1 MKLPSFACFLVDDL
15 LRSSHMNATRHFI
28 ITSETKD
35 NFYAKPLLV
44 WLFLDD
50 FNVSITPSSH
60 LLSLLDIPS
69 TFRASKVMFRQDDS
83 ERNKQNSTT
92 KQDEWTLPMNAER
105 MTYPS
110 EWCLRLLEVLK
121 ASNDCYP
128 SVQRTFLTS
137 PSSSN
142 AEKQMQV
149 WQTGFLPK
157 I

>member
-1 MKLPSFACFLVDDL
+1 VKLPSFSCFLVDDL

-28 ITSETKD
+28 IASETKD
-35 NFYAKPLLV
+35 DFNAKPLLV

-50 FNVSITPSSH
+50 FNVSITPSSQ

-69 TFRASKVMFRQDDS
+69 TFRASKVMFRQEDS
-83 ERNKQNSTT
+83 ERNE
-92 KQDEWTLPMNAER
+92 QDEWTLPMNAER

-128 SVQRTFLTS
+128 SIQRTFLTPFAVS
-137 PSSSN
+137 PPSSSN

-157 I
+157 M